1 VLCTFLQCR
10 TRTDQFIVDYGTV
23 DQVVWGQC
31 AAKPLASQLRNPE
44 NFIYWVLGEI
54 LILHIL
60 QKNRANYLSKARR
73 IEAGTWSKA
82 WLQANGK
89 NPQYQND
96 WYIQAGR
103 FMSRTV
109 VEELRT
115 NVQNAWDQNFPTLL
129 STYCLQ
135 QFCGQG
141 GQWAT
146 DYYNYYWGQFNNGQP
161 SLTIDDYYHYRMGQ
175 WNQDPANVNII
186 RTWKNNLIAQYFQ
199 GLPKPWL

>member
-31 AAKPLASQLRNPE
+31 AAKSLASQLRNPE

-60 QKNRANYLSKARR
+60 QKDRANYLSKARR
-73 IEAGTWSKA
+73 IEASTWSYA

-89 NPQYQND
+89 TPEYQND

-115 NVQNAWDQNFPTLL
+115 NAQNAWDQNFPTQL
-129 STYCLQ
+129 SDYCLQ
-135 QFCGQG
+135 QFCGQN
-141 GQWAT
+141 GQWVT
-146 DYYNYYWGQFNNGQP
+146 DYSNYYYEQLNSGQTPFH
-161 SLTIDDYYHYRMGQ
+161 LDVYYHLRMVQ
-175 WNQDPANVNII
+175 WNQDPANVNTIG
-186 RTWKNNLIAQYFQ
+186 TWKNNFLAQYFQ